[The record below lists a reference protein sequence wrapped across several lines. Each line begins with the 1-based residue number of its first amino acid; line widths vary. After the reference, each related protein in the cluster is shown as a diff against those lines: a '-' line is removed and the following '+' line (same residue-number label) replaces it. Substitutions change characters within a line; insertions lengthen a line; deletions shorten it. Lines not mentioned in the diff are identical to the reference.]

1 MKKMFKEDEK
11 PGLEFDDDI
20 FDADDPNKT
29 KAAEEPSSPVPASF
43 VGRIRRS
50 IRKEYKRR
58 EERYYAYG
66 PPYKEEYGQ

>member
-1 MKKMFKEDEK
+1 MASEEELADLRDRLSAL
-11 PGLEFDDDI
+11 G
-20 FDADDPNKT
+20 DDPNKA